1 MFSPLGTCDMND
13 VSLNRV
19 YDSENKETNLE
30 YLIQKMKKLI
40 VNTLT
45 LSCFILPILNSWSG
59 PAPDKNQGTRKKQNS
74 IKLDATFLECSSINV
89 HL

>member
-1 MFSPLGTCDMND
+1 MND

-59 PAPDKNQGTRKKQNS
+59 PAPDSSQGTANKQNS
-74 IKLDATFLECSSINV
+74 IKLDANLLEHNAIDG